1 MPDSTSNNVMS
12 RVWILIAGVL
22 LFVAAILIFPPRGHG
37 LFSNHSGGVDRFM
50 SAWTRG
56 DPSAVATLLDSRS
69 PVSRDIIGRFDI
81 KRVTSIA
88 GDGEQSYVLQASGES
103 VATEE
108 FIATTVWKSEGN
120 FLPLRIRV
128 GVAKDSGKVFSL
140 YFFDDLP

>member
-12 RVWILIAGVL
+12 RVWVLIAGVF
-22 LFVAAILIFPPRGHG
+22 LFGAAILLFPPRGHG
-37 LFSNHSGGVDRFM
+37 LFSNHRAVVDCFM

-56 DPSAVATLLDSRS
+56 DPSSVATLLDSRS
-69 PVSRDIIGRFDI
+69 PVSRDMIGRFDI
-81 KRVTSIA
+81 NRVTSIV
-88 GDGEQSYVLQASGES
+88 GDGEQSYVLLAGGES

>member
-1 MPDSTSNNVMS
+1 MPARTNNVMS
-12 RVWILIAGVL
+12 WIWVLIAGVFLFGAASL
-22 LFVAAILIFPPRGHG
+22 LFPPRGHG
-37 LFSNHSGGVDRFM
+37 LFSNHRDAVDLFM

-69 PVSRDIIGRFDI
+69 PVSRDMIERFDI
-81 KRVTSIA
+81 RRITSIA
-88 GDGEQSYVLQASGES
+88 GDGEQSYVLLAGGES

-128 GVAKDSGKVFSL
+128 GVAKDSCKVFSL